1 MGQGV
6 VSAKPDIIFKKLFS
20 ENTDLF
26 LDFVASLLE
35 ILSDKVKN
43 VILKNTELV
52 PETLEGKFSRLD
64 LIMTLKATPHN

>member
-6 VSAKPDIIFKKLFS
+6 VSAKPDIIFKKLFL

-35 ILSDKVKN
+35 IPSDKVKN